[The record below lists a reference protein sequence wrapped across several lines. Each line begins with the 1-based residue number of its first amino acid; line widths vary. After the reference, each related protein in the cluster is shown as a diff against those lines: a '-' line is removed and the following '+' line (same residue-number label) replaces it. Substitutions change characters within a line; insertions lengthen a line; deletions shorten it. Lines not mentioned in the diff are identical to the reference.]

1 MRSSSSED
9 LLDPLNTFVEGLQE
23 RFLAILPWAIAL
35 IVTIIVLQA
44 LAPWLWRRTWY
55 RDNTAARKIQA
66 ARERVGE
73 SFDISVSH
81 VSREGKIRIAPG
93 ETAKWLRPGLEAEL
107 SRFLHTPIRLTVRDG
122 LVTVKS
128 PVDLPNSIQGR
139 PLFSPSSGA
148 LVIGVDTTTGTP
160 AEISIREK
168 SGMLMAGKPGSGK
181 TLALKAIKHALRPY
195 ADITVFDGKRD
206 RPESF
211 CTKTLEIQRCME
223 KRLNNGLDYW
233 TEDEKSR
240 PKLLV
245 LILDEAQRWFS
256 PESRRKPD
264 KESAQMRESLIR
276 DLVQR
281 GRSAGVL
288 VILTTQRMTADVVP
302 TGIRD
307 LCGVKAIGR
316 VTRPEDAEL
325 VLGIRPGEGDPSPVS
340 AHPGQLVVDDETRPL
355 RMIQVYMPR
364 A

>member
-23 RFLAILPWAIAL
+23 KFLDIFPWAIAL

-55 RDNTAARKIQA
+55 RDNTAARKTQA
-66 ARERVGE
+66 ARKRIKNH
-73 SFDISVSH
+73 FDISISH

-93 ETAKWLRPGLEAEL
+93 ETSRWLRPGLEAEL
-107 SRFLHTPIRLTVRDG
+107 SRFLHAPIRLTVSEG
-122 LVTVKS
+122 LALVKT
-128 PVDLPNSIQGR
+128 PAEIPASIQGR
-139 PLFSPSSGA
+139 PKFSPNSGD
-148 LVIGVDTTTGTP
+148 LVIGVDTTTGAP

-168 SGMLMAGKPGSGK
+168 SGILLAGKPGSGK
-181 TLALKAIKHALRPY
+181 TFALKAIRHALHPY
-195 ADITVFDGKRD
+195 ANIAVFDGKRT
-206 RPESF
+206 RPEDF
-211 CTKTLEIQRCME
+211 YDKARKIQSRME
-223 KRLNNGLDYW
+223 ERLSSGMDYW
-233 TEDEKSR
+233 TEERR

-245 LILDEAQRWFS
+245 LILDEVQTWFS
-256 PESRRKPD
+256 PTSRSKAD
-264 KESAQMRESLIR
+264 KEAAAEREALIR
-276 DLVQR
+276 DFVQR

-307 LCGVKAIGR
+307 LCGVKIVGR
-316 VTRPEDAEL
+316 VTRLEDAEL
-325 VLGIRPGEGDPSPVS
+325 VLGVRPGEGDPEPMK
-340 AHPGQLVVDDETRPL
+340 ANRGQFVVDDEERPL

>member
-1 MRSSSSED
+1 MRSSSSEE
-9 LLDPLNTFVEGLQE
+9 LLAPLNEAVEGLQE
-23 RFLAILPWAIAL
+23 RVIDFLPWAISF
-35 IVTIIVLQA
+35 IVVAITLCIAV
-44 LAPWLWRRTWY
+44 PWLWRRAWY
-55 RDNTAARKIQA
+55 GGNKAAR
-66 ARERVGE
+66 RVQTSRKALGE
-73 SFDISVSH
+73 AFDLTINQVRRDGS
-81 VSREGKIRIAPG
+81 IRIAPG

-107 SRFLHTPIRLTVRDG
+107 SRFLHAPIRLTVSEG
-122 LVTVKS
+122 LAIVKT
-128 PVDLPNSIQGR
+128 PAEIPASIQGR
-139 PLFSPSSGA
+139 PKFSPNSGD
-148 LVIGVDTTTGTP
+148 LVIGVDTTTGAP

-181 TLALKAIKHALRPY
+181 TLALKAIKHALHSY

-211 CTKTLEIQRCME
+211 CTKALEIQRCME

-233 TEDEKSR
+233 TEDEKNR

-245 LILDEAQRWFS
+245 LILDEAQRWLS

-325 VLGIRPGEGDPSPVS
+325 VLGIRPGEGDPSPTS
-340 AHPGQLVVDDETRPL
+340 AKPGQLVVDDETRPL